1 MKKAKQKKPQ
11 EHIIWVDDRVYA
23 ELHEYTDSF
32 DDTHNDALRRALHP
46 AEDYHKLQEMPQEF
60 DSSWWTE
67 FSHLTPPKLD
77 KSTQTYPRLTAGAGI
92 GPGIIARPFIDAIN
106 AINPLY
112 PLKGPVAA
120 RKIPGPDGPDPDKSQ
135 GENSLK
141 PFDEQMYQTKITSAE
156 QYEIPILQAIKR
168 AGGET
173 TVKEINDHIEKKFKE
188 IFTRADLQIDKHKKT
203 PWKTMT
209 AQARTTLKKLG
220 MIRQTDQTMGWAITD
235 DGAQMLDHAEYLAMY
250 T

>member
-11 EHIIWVDDRVYA
+11 EHIIWVDDQVYA
-23 ELHEYTDSF
+23 GLHEYTDSF

-60 DSSWWTE
+60 NPSRWTDL
-67 FSHLTPPKLD
+67 SRLTPPKLD
-77 KSTQTYPRLTAGAGI
+77 KSTQTGTGPSVETGVGA
-92 GPGIIARPFIDAIN
+92 GIIARPLIDAIH

-120 RKIPGPDGPDPDKSQ
+120 RKIPGPDGPGPGKSRR
-135 GENSLK
+135 ENSIK
-141 PFDEQMYQTKITSAE
+141 PFDEQEYQTKITRSE
-156 QYEIPILQAIKR
+156 QYEVPILQAINR

-173 TVKEINDHIEKKFKE
+173 TVKEINDHVEKEFKE
-188 IFTRADLQIDKHKKT
+188 IFTSADLQIDKHKKT
-203 PWKTMT
+203 SWKTMT

-220 MIRQTDQTMGWAITD
+220 MIRQTNQTMGWAITD
-235 DGAQMLDHAEYLAMY
+235 DGKQMLNDAEYMAMY
-250 T
+250 I